1 MSSVR
6 SSTSVE
12 SEADESHVVHGVW
25 RCEECDAGRVCSDAA
40 DRAEQHATETG
51 HETSAESTVFA
62 SFGEDSDTEP
72 TGGRP

>member
-12 SEADESHVVHGVW
+12 SQADESHVVHGVW
-25 RCEECDAGRVCSDAA
+25 RCEECDAGRVCADAA
-40 DRAEQHATETG
+40 DCAEQHANETG

-62 SFGEDSDTEP
+62 SFDGDSDAES